1 MSVIEFYRFL
11 ADNLHSYV
19 NALSKTTVGYAPQ
32 FTANRKFFANMI
44 NTPAFKKMLENDLK
58 SLHQNILDK
67 VKFCDQSV
75 VTQDVLKM
83 FYDREVDQTKL

>member
-1 MSVIEFYRFL
+1 
-11 ADNLHSYV
+11 
-19 NALSKTTVGYAPQ
+19 
-32 FTANRKFFANMI
+32 
-44 NTPAFKKMLENDLK
+44 MLENDLK